1 MKGNNQNNYDR
12 RPIRIK
18 DKYNPYTLF
27 TIGVHT
33 DDPHYYVSF
42 VDVNNN
48 HIKVE
53 ISKELFDLFDKFE
66 LEDLS
71 YIHQVSH
78 NIEHSN
84 LIEST
89 LMHRSLE
96 SDISVEE
103 IIFNRIIQEEL
114 LQALST
120 LTKTQ
125 KRRIYL
131 FFFERLSYKEI
142 SEMEGCGYQRIQNS
156 INGGL
161 KKIKQILIDR
171 GVF

>member
-18 DKYNPYTLF
+18 DKYNPYTLY
-27 TIGVHT
+27 TVGLHT

-42 VDVNNN
+42 IDVNNN

-78 NIEHSN
+78 NIEHSD

-89 LMHRSLE
+89 LNRRSIEFCDTL
-96 SDISVEE
+96 EE
-103 IIFNRIIQEEL
+103 IVIDKILKEDLCKAI
-114 LQALST
+114 ST
-120 LTKTQ
+120 LTKIQ
-125 KRRIYL
+125 KRRIFQYYFDGL
-131 FFFERLSYKEI
+131 TYKQI
-142 SEMEGCGYQRIQNS
+142 AKIEGRDYKS
-156 INGGL
+156 IVVSIHGAI
-161 KKIKQILIDR
+161 KKIKKIIE
-171 GVF
+171 